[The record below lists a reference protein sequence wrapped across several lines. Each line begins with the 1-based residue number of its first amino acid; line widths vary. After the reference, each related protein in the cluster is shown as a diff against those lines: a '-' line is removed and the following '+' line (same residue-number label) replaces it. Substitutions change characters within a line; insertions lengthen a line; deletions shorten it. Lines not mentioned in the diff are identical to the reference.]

1 MLEAA
6 FWGLVAASALV
17 IGAAVGIWVPI
28 SRRIVALIMAFGAGA
43 LVSAL
48 AFDLT
53 EEAFAQG
60 GTGPTALGL
69 ALGGLTFFVGD
80 LLIERGIGG
89 SSGGDANN
97 GPALVLGALLD
108 GLPESIV
115 LGASLIGGLGVSVSF
130 LAAVFASNFPEG
142 LGAARD
148 LREAG
153 RSPGQILL
161 LWVVIALVSAV
172 AAAIGF
178 AALGDMPPRPAAI
191 IQAFAAGAILAM
203 LADTLMSG
211 GIPRGRHRRRPGDGL
226 RLLDRVLPVQRQL
239 KMVWEASPLRPRG
252 SLTTPR
258 RIIGA

>member
-28 SRRIVALIMAFGAGA
+28 SRRVVAMTMAFGAGA

-48 AFDLT
+48 SFDLT

-69 ALGGLTFFVGD
+69 ALGGLTFFIGD
-80 LLIERGIGG
+80 VLIERGLGG
-89 SSGGDANN
+89 LTGGKPNN
-97 GPALVLGALLD
+97 GPAIVLGALLD

-115 LGASLIGGLGVSVSF
+115 LGASLIGGLGVSISF

-153 RSPGQILL
+153 RSPGQIMLV
-161 LWVVIALVSAV
+161 WVIVALASSV

-178 AALGDMPPRPAAI
+178 AALGGMPPEPAAF

-203 LADTLMSG
+203 LADTLFPEAFRDG
-211 GIPRGRHRRRPGDGL
+211 GIGVGL
-226 RLLDRVLPVQRQL
+226 ATVFGFSIAFFLSVAPN
-239 KMVWEASPLRPRG
+239 
-252 SLTTPR
+252 
-258 RIIGA
+258 

>member
-1 MLEAA
+1 MVAAA
-6 FWGLVAASALV
+6 FWGFVAASALL

-28 SRRIVALIMAFGAGA
+28 SRRVVALVMAFGAGA

-48 AFDLT
+48 SFDLT

-80 LLIERGIGG
+80 LLIERGLGG
-89 SSGGDANN
+89 STGHEANN
-97 GPALVLGALLD
+97 GPAIVLGALLD

-115 LGASLIGGLGVSVSF
+115 LGASLIGGLGVSISF

-153 RSPGQILL
+153 RSPRQIMLV
-161 LWVVIALVSAV
+161 WVTVALASSL
-172 AAAIGF
+172 AAAVGF
-178 AALGDMPPRPAAI
+178 VVLGEMPPEPAAF

-203 LADTLMSG
+203 LADTLFPEAFRDG
-211 GIPRGRHRRRPGDGL
+211 GIGVGL
-226 RLLDRVLPVQRQL
+226 ATVFGFSIAFFLSVAPN
-239 KMVWEASPLRPRG
+239 
-252 SLTTPR
+252 
-258 RIIGA
+258 

>member
-28 SRRIVALIMAFGAGA
+28 SRRIVALIMAFGSGA

-53 EEAFAQG
+53 AEAFAQG

-69 ALGGLTFFVGD
+69 ALGGVTFFVGD
-80 LLIERGIGG
+80 LLIERGLGG
-89 SSGGDANN
+89 SSAGDANG
-97 GPALVLGALLD
+97 GPAIVLGAVLD

-115 LGASLIGGLGVSVSF
+115 LGASLIGGFGVSVSF

-142 LGAARD
+142 LGASRD
-148 LREAG
+148 LRVGG
-153 RSPGQILL
+153 RSPKWISG
-161 LWVVIALVSAV
+161 LWVAVALISAV

-178 AALGDMPPRPAAI
+178 VALGKMPPESAAI
-191 IQAFAAGAILAM
+191 IQAFAAGAILVL
-203 LADTLMSG
+203 LADNLFPEAFRDG
-211 GIPRGRHRRRPGDGL
+211 GAGVGLATVFGFSIAFFLSTAPG
-226 RLLDRVLPVQRQL
+226 
-239 KMVWEASPLRPRG
+239 
-252 SLTTPR
+252 
-258 RIIGA
+258 

>member
-43 LVSAL
+43 LISAL

-60 GTGPTALGL
+60 GTGPVALGL

-80 LLIERGIGG
+80 LLIERGLGG

-108 GLPESIV
+108 GLPESVV

-142 LGAARD
+142 LG
-148 LREAG
+148 G
-153 RSPGQILL
+153 R
-161 LWVVIALVSAV
+161 A
-172 AAAIGF
+172 
-178 AALGDMPPRPAAI
+178 RPA
-191 IQAFAAGAILAM
+191 
-203 LADTLMSG
+203 
-211 GIPRGRHRRRPGDGL
+211 RRRPIAGPDHSPVGGRRAGLGGRRRDRLRRARRHAARAGGDHPGVRGWRDPRDAGGHASCPRPSGTAASASDWRRSSASRSRSSCR
-226 RLLDRVLPVQRQL
+226 RL
-239 KMVWEASPLRPRG
+239 MAEA
-252 SLTTPR
+252 
-258 RIIGA
+258 